1 VDANTWLWIL
11 AGFLAAVFA
20 GSGLL
25 KLARSPDELAAA
37 GLRWTASY
45 AGGRLRLVGA
55 AELFGAALLVL
66 PPLLGLGV
74 VVPLAALL
82 LAALTALEL
91 VVHVRRRELLPDAL
105 RTLALVVLC
114 LLLAAYRLGPE
125 AF

>member
-1 VDANTWLWIL
+1 MDANTWLWIL
-11 AGFLAAVFA
+11 GGFLAAVFA

-25 KLARSPDELAAA
+25 KLTRSPDELAAA

-45 AGGRLRLVGA
+45 AGGQLRLVGA

>member
-1 VDANTWLWIL
+1 MDANTWLWIL

-25 KLARSPDELAAA
+25 KLTRSPEELAAA

-55 AELFGAALLVL
+55 AELAGAALLVL
-66 PPLLGLGV
+66 PPLLRVGV
-74 VVPLAALL
+74 AVPVAALA
-82 LAALTALEL
+82 LAVLTTLEL

-105 RTLALVVLC
+105 RTLALVALC
-114 LLLAAYRLGPE
+114 LLLAGFRAGPE

>member
-1 VDANTWLWIL
+1 MDPNTRLWIV

-25 KLARSPDELAAA
+25 KLTRSREELAAA

-45 AGGRLRLVGA
+45 AGGRLRLVGVV
-55 AELFGAALLVL
+55 ELVGAVLLVL
-66 PPLLGLGV
+66 PPLVGAGV
-74 VVPLAALL
+74 VVPLAGIV
-82 LAALTALEL
+82 LAGLAGLEL
-91 VVHVRRRELLPDAL
+91 AVHVRRRELLPDAL

-114 LLLAAYRLGPE
+114 VLLAAYRLGPE

>member
-1 VDANTWLWIL
+1 MDPNTRLWIV

-25 KLARSPDELAAA
+25 KLTRSREELAAA

-45 AGGRLRLVGA
+45 AGGRLRLVGVV
-55 AELFGAALLVL
+55 ELVGAVLLVL
-66 PPLLGLGV
+66 PPLVGAGV
-74 VVPLAALL
+74 VVPLAGIV
-82 LAALTALEL
+82 LAGLAGLEL

-114 LLLAAYRLGPE
+114 VLLAAYRLGPE

>member
-1 VDANTWLWIL
+1 VSATTALWVL

-20 GSGLL
+20 GAGLL
-25 KLARSPDELAAA
+25 KLTRTPEELAAA

-55 AELFGAALLVL
+55 VELLGAALLVL
-66 PPLLGLGV
+66 PPLVGLGV

-82 LAALTALEL
+82 LAALAGVEL
-91 VVHVRRRELLPDAL
+91 VVHVRRGELLPDAL

-114 LLLAAYRLGPE
+114 VVLAAYRLGPE
-125 AF
+125 PF

>member
-1 VDANTWLWIL
+1 VDPNTRLWIV

-25 KLARSPDELAAA
+25 KLTRTREELVAA

-55 AELFGAALLVL
+55 VEVVGAALLVL
-66 PPLLGLGV
+66 PPLLGAGI
-74 VVPLAALL
+74 VVPLAALVL
-82 LAALTALEL
+82 GVLTALEL

-105 RTLALVVLC
+105 RTLALVILC
-114 LLLAAYRLGPE
+114 LLVAVYRLGPE

>member
-11 AGFLAAVFA
+11 GGFLAAVFA

-25 KLARSPDELAAA
+25 KLTRSPDELAAA